1 MVEERRK
8 EQKEEWGVRVN
19 FLELLTTSPSLPPP
33 PPHTHLVIRGD
44 FEVMFHFQRSLVLF
58 RDRPE
63 VIGV

>member
-8 EQKEEWGVRVN
+8 EQKEEWSVRVN
-19 FLELLTTSPSLPPP
+19 FLELLITSPSLPPP
-33 PPHTHLVIRGD
+33 PTHLVIRGD

>member
-8 EQKEEWGVRVN
+8 EQKEEWSVRVN
-19 FLELLTTSPSLPPP
+19 FLELLITSPSLPPP
-33 PPHTHLVIRGD
+33 PHLVIRGD